1 VELLRVENLKKRFES
16 LQVLKGVSFNL
27 EKGETKVI
35 IGPSGCG
42 KSTLLRCINR
52 LHEPDSGKIWLD
64 GTEVTDSKVNI
75 NRIRSYIGMV
85 FQDFNLLTHLKA
97 LDNVRIGPMRVKKM
111 DKKEATELAM
121 AKLEMVGLGD
131 KLNNYPAELS
141 GGQQQRVSI
150 ARALAMEPKLILFDE
165 PTSALDPELIGEVND
180 VMIDLA
186 KSGMSLVVVTHEM
199 GFANSVADEIIFLE
213 NGSILEQGSPE
224 KMLLNPEKDRT
235 KSFLQKIAH
244 LYGHGKEEGGE

>member
-1 VELLRVENLKKRFES
+1 M
-16 LQVLKGVSFNL
+16 
-27 EKGETKVI
+27 EK
-35 IGPSGCG
+35 
-42 KSTLLRCINR
+42 LN
-52 LHEPDSGKIWLD
+52 
-64 GTEVTDSKVNI
+64 
-75 NRIRSYIGMV
+75 
-85 FQDFNLLTHLKA
+85 
-97 LDNVRIGPMRVKKM
+97 
-111 DKKEATELAM
+111 
-121 AKLEMVGLGD
+121 MVGLGD

-165 PTSALDPELIGEVND
+165 PTSALDPELIGEVNS

-213 NGSILEQGSPE
+213 NGIILEQGSPE